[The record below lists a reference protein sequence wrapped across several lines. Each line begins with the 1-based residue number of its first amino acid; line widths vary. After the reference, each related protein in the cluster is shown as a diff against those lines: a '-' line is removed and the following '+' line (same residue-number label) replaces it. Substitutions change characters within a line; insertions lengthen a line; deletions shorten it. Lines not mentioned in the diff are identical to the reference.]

1 MNKNIFSIRT
11 LAASCAVAVLPM
23 MFTACDNIVEYNDG
37 YTPADQMDNTGAPEI
52 KAVYNIGDTALTTPI
67 SQAEIGTMVRI
78 EGKNLNNARSVKFN
92 TVEVDLKEAYTAST
106 YANVR
111 VPETLSFATVNK
123 IEYVTDLGSAL
134 YDFVVPF
141 PTLTVG
147 GLENEFANAG
157 DCVTVS
163 GANFDVYDFGSQS
176 KVLVNGEE
184 TTVSDVTKS
193 SMKVLVPQGTPDN
206 STISLQ
212 WQTSDGVKKTTELPF
227 RPTSNLLY
235 GDFDGVS
242 MSISGDV
249 AVTVEGDDAT
259 STASSALGH
268 KHLHFTGDFGAW
280 AWNTVDLSCNMVDIG
295 EMDNLDDYVLKFE
308 VLNTKDHPL
317 TDATGLKFCF
327 NWGND
332 WAWSPADGAGINT
345 FGNWQT
351 VTLPLASMAT
361 NGISQAG
368 SWQTLRLI
376 LQPSAAYN
384 ADFCIGNIR
393 IVKK

>member
-37 YTPADQMDNTGAPEI
+37 YTPADQMSNTGAPEI

-327 NWGND
+327 NWGSD

>member
-1 MNKNIFSIRT
+1 MNNKIFFVRAFAAVCAAAALT
-11 LAASCAVAVLPM
+11 LAFAS
-23 MFTACDNIVEYNDG
+23 CDNIVEYNDG
-37 YTPADQMDNTGAPEI
+37 YTPADQLANAGAPEI

-67 SQAEIGTMVRI
+67 TQAEIGTMVRI
-78 EGKNLNNARSVKFN
+78 EGKNLNHVQSVTFN
-92 TVEVDLKEAYTAST
+92 TVAVDLKEAYTAST

-111 VPETLSFATVNK
+111 VPETLSFETVNK
-123 IEYVTDLGSAL
+123 IEYVTDRGTAS
-134 YDFVVPF
+134 YDFIVPF
-141 PTLTVG
+141 PTLTVS
-147 GLENEFANAG
+147 GLENEFVNAG

-163 GANFDVYDFGSQS
+163 GANFDVYDFGTQS
-176 KVLVNGEE
+176 KVLVNGTEA
-184 TTVSDVTKS
+184 TVSDITKS

-206 STISLQ
+206 STVTLQ
-212 WQTSDGVKKTTELPF
+212 WQSSEGGQKTAVLPF

-235 GDFDGVS
+235 GDFDGVQ
-242 MSISGDV
+242 MNVSGDV
-249 AVTVEGDDAT
+249 SVAVEGDDAT
-259 STASSALGH
+259 STASSSLGH

-280 AWNTVDLSCNMVDIG
+280 AWNTVDLSCNMIDTGDVI
-295 EMDNLDDYVLKFE
+295 NVDDYVLKFE

-317 TDATGLKFCF
+317 TEATGLKFCF

-332 WAWSPADGAGINT
+332 WAWNPADGAGINT
-345 FGNWQT
+345 FGNWKT
-351 VTLPLASMAT
+351 VTLPLKDMAT
-361 NGISQAG
+361 NGISAAG

>member
-1 MNKNIFSIRT
+1 MNKDIFSIRT
-11 LAASCAVAVLPM
+11 IAAACAVAVFPM

-37 YTPADQMDNTGAPEI
+37 YTPADKAANTGAPEI

-67 SQAEIGTMVRI
+67 TQAETGTMVRI

-111 VPETLSFATVNK
+111 VPETLSFETVNK
-123 IEYVTDLGSAL
+123 IEYVTDLGTAL
-134 YDFVVPF
+134 CDFVVPF
-141 PTLTVG
+141 PSLTVG
-147 GLENEFANAG
+147 ALENEFANAG
-157 DCVTVS
+157 NYVTVS

-176 KVLVNGEE
+176 KVLVNGVE
-184 TTVSDVTKS
+184 TTVGDVTRS
-193 SMKVLVPQGTPDN
+193 SMKVLVPQNTPDN
-206 STISLQ
+206 STITLQ
-212 WQTSDGVKKTTELPF
+212 WQTSDGVQNTSELPF

-249 AVTVEGDDAT
+249 TVTVEGDDAT
-259 STASSALGH
+259 SASSSLGH

-280 AWNTVDLSCNMVDIG
+280 AWNTVDLSCNMIDIG
-295 EMDNLDDYVLKFE
+295 QTDNLDDYVLKFE

-327 NWGND
+327 NWGSD

-351 VTLPLASMAT
+351 VTLPLSSMAT

-376 LQPSAAYN
+376 LQPSAAYS
-384 ADFCIGNIR
+384 ADFCIGNMR

>member
-11 LAASCAVAVLPM
+11 FVAACAVAVLPM
-23 MFTACDNIVEYNDG
+23 MFAACDNIVEYNNG
-37 YTPADQMDNTGAPEI
+37 YTPADKVANTGAPEI
-52 KAVYNIGDTALTTPI
+52 KAVYNISDTALTTPI
-67 SQAEIGTMVRI
+67 NQAEIGTMVRI
-78 EGKNLNNARSVKFN
+78 EGKNLNNVRSVKFN

-106 YANVR
+106 FANVR
-111 VPETLSFATVNK
+111 VPETLSFETVNK

-141 PTLTVG
+141 PTLTIG

-157 DCVTVS
+157 NYVTVS
-163 GANFDVYDFGSQS
+163 GANFDVYGFGSQS

-184 TTVSDVTKS
+184 TTVSDITKS

-206 STISLQ
+206 STVTLQ
-212 WQTSDGVKKTTELPF
+212 WQTSDGVQKTTELPF

-242 MSISGDV
+242 MSVSGDV
-249 AVTVEGDDAT
+249 SVTVEGDDAT
-259 STASSALGH
+259 STATSSLGH
-268 KHLHFTGDFGAW
+268 NHLHFTGDFGAW
-280 AWNTVDLSCNMVDIG
+280 AWNTIDLSYNMIDIG
-295 EMDNLDDYVLKFE
+295 EMENLDDYVLKFE

-317 TDATGLKFCF
+317 TSATGLKFCF
-327 NWGND
+327 NWGSD
-332 WAWSPADGAGINT
+332 WAWNPADGAGINT

-376 LQPSAAYN
+376 LQPSATYN

>member
-11 LAASCAVAVLPM
+11 IVAACAVAVLPM

-37 YTPADQMDNTGAPEI
+37 YTPADQMANTGAPEI

-78 EGKNLNNARSVKFN
+78 EGKNLNNVRSVKFN

-157 DCVTVS
+157 DYVTVS

-176 KVLVNGEE
+176 KVLVNGVE

-193 SMKVLVPQGTPDN
+193 TMKVLVPQGTPDN
-206 STISLQ
+206 STVTLQ
-212 WQTSDGVKKTTELPF
+212 WQTSDGVQKASELPF

-242 MSISGDV
+242 MSVSGDV
-249 AVTVEGDDAT
+249 NVAVEGDDAT

-280 AWNTVDLSCNMVDIG
+280 AWNTIDLSYNMIDIG

-327 NWGND
+327 NWGSD

-345 FGNWQT
+345 LGNWQT
-351 VTLPLASMAT
+351 VTLPLSSMAT
-361 NGISQAG
+361 NGICQAG

-384 ADFCIGNIR
+384 ADFCMGNIR

>member
-1 MNKNIFSIRT
+1 MNKDIFSIRT
-11 LAASCAVAVLPM
+11 IAAACAVAVFPM

-37 YTPADQMDNTGAPEI
+37 YTPADKAANTGAPEI

-67 SQAEIGTMVRI
+67 TQAETGTMVRI

-111 VPETLSFATVNK
+111 VPETLSFETVNK
-123 IEYVTDLGSAL
+123 IEYVTDLGTAL

-141 PTLTVG
+141 PSLTVG
-147 GLENEFANAG
+147 ALENEFANAG
-157 DCVTVS
+157 NYVTVS

-176 KVLVNGEE
+176 KVLVNGVE
-184 TTVSDVTKS
+184 TTVGDVTRS
-193 SMKVLVPQGTPDN
+193 SMKVLVPQNTPDN
-206 STISLQ
+206 STITLQ
-212 WQTSDGVKKTTELPF
+212 WQTSDGVQNTSELPF

-249 AVTVEGDDAT
+249 TVTVEGDDAT
-259 STASSALGH
+259 SASSSLGH

-280 AWNTVDLSCNMVDIG
+280 AWNTVDLSCNMIDIG
-295 EMDNLDDYVLKFE
+295 QTDNLDDYVLKFE

-327 NWGND
+327 NWGSD

-351 VTLPLASMAT
+351 VTLPLSSMAT

-376 LQPSAAYN
+376 LQPSAAYS
-384 ADFCIGNIR
+384 ADFCIGNMR